1 MVIVMPTRS
10 NLRDGFAMVD
20 EVFALS
26 PISARAAQPNEADY
40 EAIRDAF
47 METSRGRW
55 FLGEYAKRNRNA
67 DTSMVLD
74 AVARIEHALASQ
86 RQQQQE
92 FERTDDKALPEAL
105 AAIRAAVEDAALA
118 AASAVDSLALEQNLA
133 PVRKGTRIIKEI
145 SWRWREIGADSRICD
160 LIDSQ
165 VTSIEAACEQL
176 ASTDPK
182 VALMA
187 AFEIIKSRLAELD
200 RGDGPITPG
209 SDESASPQTDAA
221 RTPETAAATAT
232 ADMAAAPPTEE
243 AAQPATQPEAA
254 QKVQAA
260 MSQLVA
266 AVAAIEQADNP
277 PTASGAMP
285 AAPADPAP
293 APASNDS
300 DVAQREAAK
309 TIPALEPELE
319 QIAEPVPAEA
329 LDEAAA
335 AEAQDQAILELVAAE
350 MGAPDPFEDEEFSR
364 ARTLGFDI
372 EEPTAIDDDIVA
384 SFSEPAALTPAPLTP
399 APMTDAPVTPAPTTQ
414 APMTPAPL
422 AAAPLMAAALA
433 PEPIALEPM
442 APEPAPAPAKLAAAR
457 PLVESPAPA
466 VAPMPAPSTPAA
478 RVGPS
483 TLEVSVAVD
492 TEISVE
498 VVPAAQRTPVPQP
511 SNAALD
517 REALATLVSSTA
529 QAMPKPA
536 YEPSLGSTLLSN
548 GLLQRQ
554 QPSGNDPLTPIRR
567 MSQPEKIAFF
577 S

>member
-1 MVIVMPTRS
+1 
-10 NLRDGFAMVD
+10 MVD

-182 VALMA
+182 VALLA

-200 RGDGPITPG
+200 RGDGPIAPAG
-209 SDESASPQTDAA
+209 NESASPNTDAA
-221 RTPETAAATAT
+221 RTAETTAPTAT
-232 ADMAAAPPTEE
+232 AAMAPAPPAEE
-243 AAQPATQPEAA
+243 ATQPVTQPEAA

-266 AVAAIEQADNP
+266 AVAAIEQADTP
-277 PTASGAMP
+277 PAASGAMP
-285 AAPADPAP
+285 AAPAEPAP
-293 APASNDS
+293 APASNDG
-300 DVAQREAAK
+300 DVARREAAK
-309 TIPALEPELE
+309 TIPVIEPELE
-319 QIAEPVPAEA
+319 PMPAEA

-384 SFSEPAALTPAPLTP
+384 SFSEPAALTPAPVTS

-422 AAAPLMAAALA
+422 AAAPLMAAPLA
-433 PEPIALEPM
+433 PEPMGPGPM
-442 APEPAPAPAKLAAAR
+442 APEPALAPAEVAAAKT
-457 PLVESPAPA
+457 PIEAPAPA
-466 VAPMPAPSTPAA
+466 VTSMSAPSTPAT
-478 RVGPS
+478 RVELS
-483 TLEVSVAVD
+483 TFEVSVAID
-492 TEISVE
+492 TEISVA
-498 VVPAAQRTPVPQP
+498 VAPAAERTPAPPP

-517 REALATLVSSTA
+517 REALATIVRSTA

>member
-1 MVIVMPTRS
+1 K
-10 NLRDGFAMVD
+10 N
-20 EVFALS
+20 
-26 PISARAAQPNEADY
+26 
-40 EAIRDAF
+40 
-47 METSRGRW
+47 
-55 FLGEYAKRNRNA
+55 
-67 DTSMVLD
+67 
-74 AVARIEHALASQ
+74 ALAETPRYPGAAGGRHPANGCRGKQHLDYPEQIQREEKGDGNHYADKPGILELDPPAQRGAGELEYHHHQ
-86 RQQQQE
+86 RQQGKRGQDARAGGQ
-92 FERTDDKALPEAL
+92 KAQPDPAPIGPGLQH
-105 AAIRAAVEDAALA
+105 RAELHAHHRQHAGHQVENDAA
-118 AASAVDSLALEQNLA
+118 EQREKHYFPETN
-133 PVRKGTRIIKEI
+133 RR
-145 SWRWREIGADSRICD
+145 RWREIGADSRICD